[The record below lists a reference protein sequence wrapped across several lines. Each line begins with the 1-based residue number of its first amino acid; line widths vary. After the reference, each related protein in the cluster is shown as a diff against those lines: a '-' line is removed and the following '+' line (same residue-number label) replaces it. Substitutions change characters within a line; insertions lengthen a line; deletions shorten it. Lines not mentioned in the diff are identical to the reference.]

1 VQSPNLWTR
10 GQLMAF
16 SGLDGPTDFANG
28 LVLRTADDY
37 AVEVKIPGSA
47 TIRYQGPTPPKVEL
61 TGDFAI
67 LTAPGK
73 ISRLVLADTHNLV
86 LEGGFVVT
94 EHDDKL
100 TTAVQGSRTVLA
112 PTGKLNNALLTA
124 DLESILQQR
133 ARLLNS
139 VTLPGRLPDDLR
151 DACIKALSQLKTQIY
166 TPEGMI
172 RSTWSTPDRWPH
184 KNMWLWDSV
193 FHAIGIRRLDIK
205 LARSLV
211 EAVFDVQSE
220 DGYIPHMA
228 TPTTRSS
235 ITQPPVLGLAI
246 KQLEEVESD
255 PIWRNRLIPKL
266 GRYLEWIMANR
277 DTDGS
282 GLVEW
287 FISPATHCRCDESG
301 MDNSPRFDGAIQL
314 DATDFNAYLA
324 HECEVMAQFQPERR
338 DFWQNHY
345 QRLCQL
351 INERLWSEEL
361 GIYVDY
367 DIVSKRQT
375 GVMASAGL
383 LPLLCGAP
391 TPAQARRL
399 RDHLHN
405 PATFGT
411 PFRVPSIA
419 AENTAAYSKDMWRG
433 PVWININYMIIH
445 GLKRYGF
452 LEDAEKLARDTV
464 AEELKFCRRY
474 GTFFE
479 FYDDRSEDD
488 PPALLRKPQV
498 ALGNPVFGQPFRD
511 YGWSAAL
518 FLELVLS
525 DRKYA
530 PEA

>member
-1 VQSPNLWTR
+1 MQYPNLWTR

-16 SGLDGPTDFANG
+16 SGLDGPTDYAKG

-37 AVEVKIPGSA
+37 AVEVKIPA
-47 TIRYQGPTPPKVEL
+47 HAKVHYQGPAPSKVEL

-73 ISRLVLADTHNLV
+73 ISRLVLADAHNLV
-86 LEGGFVVT
+86 FEGDFVVT
-94 EHDDKL
+94 ERDDS
-100 TTAVQGSRTVLA
+100 TGHGCQGAGQSAPAVLD
-112 PTGKLNNALLTA
+112 NALLTA
-124 DLESILQQR
+124 DLEPILQQR
-133 ARLLNS
+133 APSSL
-139 VTLPGRLPDDLR
+139 VTLPDRLPDDLR
-151 DACIKALSQLKTQIY
+151 AACIKALSQFKTQIY

-211 EAVFDVQSE
+211 EAVFDVQRE

-235 ITQPPVLGLAI
+235 VTQPPVLGLAI
-246 KQLEEVESD
+246 KQLEEMESD
-255 PIWRNRLIPKL
+255 PAWRNRLIPKL
-266 GRYLEWIMANR
+266 GRYLEWVMANR
-277 DTDGS
+277 DTDGG

-287 FISPATHCRCDESG
+287 FISPEKHCRSGESG

-338 DFWQNHY
+338 DYWQNHY
-345 QRLCQL
+345 ERLCRL
-351 INERLWSEEL
+351 INERLWNEEL

-367 DIVSKRQT
+367 DTVGKRQT
-375 GVMASAGL
+375 DIMASAGL

-391 TPAQARRL
+391 TPTQARRL

-419 AENTAAYSKDMWRG
+419 AENTAACAKTCG
-433 PVWININYMIIH
+433 A
-445 GLKRYGF
+445 G
-452 LEDAEKLARDTV
+452 
-464 AEELKFCRRY
+464 
-474 GTFFE
+474 
-479 FYDDRSEDD
+479 RS
-488 PPALLRKPQV
+488 
-498 ALGNPVFGQPFRD
+498 G
-511 YGWSAAL
+511 SI
-518 FLELVLS
+518 S
-525 DRKYA
+525 TT
-530 PEA
+530 